1 MPWGSL
7 HGSPTPTPHS
17 RQRPPFT
24 SCLLFLPGPQNGSPC
39 SPSAAPFPL
48 RDPHAQ
54 GPSLPQH
61 LSSQPRPWAAL
72 SPHRATPAPREPLP
86 RTKADTSPEGPPEPP
101 AHRLPVQPLLQGP
114 PVWVGGALLEA
125 SRGPKGPGARAQVRS
140 RSCWGCRGDSNPP
153 HQLWDLRAASSPAR
167 AKQPVC
173 AQDQP
178 HPRRQVPTRSLG
190 TTSCPGDTTRVLFK
204 GPWLPPTTDANLVK
218 SSPSTSRKSSVHGQA
233 TQNLHIHQSNLQL
246 KFHSLE
252 PPRPRNSREGHTQ
265 TPPPSRHSFT
275 AVYTGRHPASSWAG
289 GLSVHPAWAPCPK
302 IRVRSRGPHSTAAP
316 PGNGP
321 TPEAAAPWG
330 RSPCSAPN

>member
-1 MPWGSL
+1 MAPPPPP
-7 HGSPTPTPHS
+7 PTPG
-17 RQRPPFT
+17 RGLPFT

-48 RDPHAQ
+48 WDPHAQ

-153 HQLWDLRAASSPAR
+153 TSCGTCV
-167 AKQPVC
+167 QP
-173 AQDQP
+173 P
-178 HPRRQVPTRSLG
+178 HPPEQSSLSVPR
-190 TTSCPGDTTRVLFK
+190 
-204 GPWLPPTTDANLVK
+204 
-218 SSPSTSRKSSVHGQA
+218 TSRTPDGRC
-233 TQNLHIHQSNLQL
+233 
-246 KFHSLE
+246 
-252 PPRPRNSREGHTQ
+252 RPG
-265 TPPPSRHSFT
+265 
-275 AVYTGRHPASSWAG
+275 A
-289 GLSVHPAWAPCPK
+289 
-302 IRVRSRGPHSTAAP
+302 
-316 PGNGP
+316 
-321 TPEAAAPWG
+321 WG
-330 RSPCSAPN
+330 RPPAQVTQHEFSSKVPGCHQPRMRTW